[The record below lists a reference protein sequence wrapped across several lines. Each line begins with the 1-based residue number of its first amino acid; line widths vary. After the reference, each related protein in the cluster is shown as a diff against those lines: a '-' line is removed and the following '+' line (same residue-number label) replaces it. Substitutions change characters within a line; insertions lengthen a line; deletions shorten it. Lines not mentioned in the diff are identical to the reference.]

1 MSLNHIILDTVADDE
16 KLDVKFGIV
25 EADNL
30 DISSAT
36 LDNLTINDTLN
47 TKDLNISGQIEQT
60 GTGTAILKDI
70 QCPNLVTT
78 VSANIGNSLVVN
90 SFIRSTTA
98 CVQAKASLFKSKPY
112 LNSNTIS
119 PQSQLQADEL
129 VNGMLIFDDVGKT
142 TFAYKTPYRGDLDTY
157 LGLSGT
163 SEYCFRFDMTIFASM
178 STGGTYTL
186 ECDPASGISINYVG
200 TYSKTLPHTIG
211 AESTFTFVCC
221 RQSDGTYIIY
231 G

>member
-16 KLDVKFGIV
+16 KLDVKFGVV

-30 DISSAT
+30 DISNAT
-36 LDNLTINDTLN
+36 FENLTITGQLTQTLP
-47 TKDLNISGQIEQT
+47 
-60 GTGTAILKDI
+60 GTAIMTDI
-70 QCPNLVTT
+70 LANNIVTN
-78 VSANIGNSLVVN
+78 VSANIGASLVVEN
-90 SFIRSTTA
+90 FMRSTTGT
-98 CVQAKASLFKSKPY
+98 VQAHTHLFKSKPY
-112 LNSNTIS
+112 LNSTTIS

-129 VNGMLIFDDVGKT
+129 VNGMLIFDDVSKT
-142 TFAYKTPYRGDLDTY
+142 VFTYKTPYKGDLDDY

-163 SEYCFRFDMTIFASM
+163 QEYCFRFDMTIFANL
-178 STGGTYTL
+178 STGGTYQL
-186 ECDPASGISINYVG
+186 ECDAVSGISINYAG
-200 TYSKTLPHTIG
+200 TYVKTLPHTTG